1 VADFLDRG
9 GWLAWGAVPTDRP
22 LGETAEILWRRLVA
36 EWDALA
42 GAGCDPRRLVEQ
54 AMITPACGLVGLD
67 VAQAA
72 HVLVLTNLLAQR
84 VADRAGELGVTLG
97 A

>member
-1 VADFLDRG
+1 
-9 GWLAWGAVPTDRP
+9 
-22 LGETAEILWRRLVA
+22 
-36 EWDALA
+36 
-42 GAGCDPRRLVEQ
+42 
-54 AMITPACGLVGLD
+54 MITPACGLVGLD

-84 VADRAGELGVTLG
+84 VADRAAELALTLG

>member
-1 VADFLDRG
+1 
-9 GWLAWGAVPTDRP
+9 
-22 LGETAEILWRRLVA
+22 VA

-42 GAGCDPRRLVEQ
+42 EGGCEPEQLVEQ
-54 AMITPACGLVGLD
+54 ALITPACGLVGMD

-72 HVLVLTNLLAQR
+72 HAVGLATHLAQR
-84 VADRAGELGVTLG
+84 VEARAVELGLTLG

>member
-1 VADFLDRG
+1 MT
-9 GWLAWGAVPTDRP
+9 P
-22 LGETAEILWRRLVA
+22 RRLGVGVVGLGRA
-36 EWDALA
+36 FTLMLPTFTADPRVRLV
-42 GAGCDPRRLVEQ
+42 AGCDPRRLVHQ

-84 VADRAGELGVTLG
+84 VADRAGELALTLG